1 MTNDG
6 KRLLFYAPNVHVGG
20 GFVLLKALLHELLD
34 KNNCYLW
41 LDVRAKGLLP
51 LNNEWSINW
60 VDNSVKSRVY
70 AEWQLQKISVNNDV
84 VFVFHG
90 LPPLFNV
97 KSEIN
102 LFLQNRNY
110 LGAVPLRSFAFK
122 TRLRLFG
129 EQLISLL
136 FRHRVSTYWVQT
148 PSMRDAV
155 LAWNKSADINVKV
168 MPFADKL
175 PVITRS
181 DNQMWDFVYVADGE
195 AHKNHRTLIEAW
207 KHLAHKGF
215 RPSLAITLSARDLQL
230 KSWIGEQVKEF
241 GLNVTDLGQM
251 PHSDV
256 LALYASSGALI
267 FPSKSE
273 SFGLP
278 LIEAASAGLPILAGE
293 LDFIRDVCT
302 PVQTFDP
309 SSAVSI
315 YRAVRRYLSAD
326 EQPLAPATASDFLGQ
341 LLSN

>member
-1 MTNDG
+1 ME
-6 KRLLFYAPNVHVGG
+6 RLFFYAPNVHVGG
-20 GFVLLKALLHELLD
+20 GFVLLKSLLECLPD
-34 KNNCYLW
+34 DANAIFW
-41 LDVRAKGLLP
+41 LDSRAMASLP
-51 LNNEWSINW
+51 VKANW
-60 VDNSVKSRVY
+60 KVFWVKNSARDRIK
-70 AEWQLQKISVNNDV
+70 AELQVSKFACNDDK
-84 VFVFHG
+84 VFCFHG
-90 LPPLFNV
+90 LPPIFPV
-97 KSEIN
+97 KAEVDV
-102 LFLQNRNY
+102 FQQNRIY
-110 LGAVPLRSFAFK
+110 LGGTPLKQFAVK
-122 TRLRLFG
+122 TRCRLLV
-129 EQLISLL
+129 EIPLSKLL
-136 FRHRVSTYWVQT
+136 KERVSTYWVQT
-148 PSMRDAV
+148 PSMRNAV
-155 LAWNKSADINVKV
+155 FTWNKSADINVKV

-181 DNQMWDFVYVADGE
+181 DNQLWDFVYVADGE

-207 KHLAHKGF
+207 KHLAKAGF
-215 RPSLAITLSARDLQL
+215 NPSLAITLSTRDLQL
-230 KSWIGEQVKEF
+230 KSWIEEQVKEF

-309 SSAVSI
+309 TSAVSI

-326 EQPLAPATASDFLGQ
+326 EQPLAPATASDFLEQ